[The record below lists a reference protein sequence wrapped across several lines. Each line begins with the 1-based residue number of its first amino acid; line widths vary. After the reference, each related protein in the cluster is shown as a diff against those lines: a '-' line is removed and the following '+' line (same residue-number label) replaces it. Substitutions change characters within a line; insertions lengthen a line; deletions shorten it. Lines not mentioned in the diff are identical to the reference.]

1 MQCPNEK
8 EQKDKINNDLKKKNA
23 TQETNDR
30 ATRTPKKHP
39 ARIPVLSFSCRL
51 FLSYEAKY
59 IKRMLENNIK
69 SFHFTFLYA
78 LLQMIASH

>member
-8 EQKDKINNDLKKKNA
+8 EQKDKIKKA

-30 ATRTPKKHP
+30 ATRTPKNILHEYLFSLF
-39 ARIPVLSFSCRL
+39 PVDF
-51 FLSYEAKY
+51 FLSYETKY

>member
-8 EQKDKINNDLKKKNA
+8 EQKDKINNDLKKTPHRKQMIEQHEPPKNILH
-23 TQETNDR
+23 EYLFSLF
-30 ATRTPKKHP
+30 
-39 ARIPVLSFSCRL
+39 PVDF
-51 FLSYEAKY
+51 FLSYETKY